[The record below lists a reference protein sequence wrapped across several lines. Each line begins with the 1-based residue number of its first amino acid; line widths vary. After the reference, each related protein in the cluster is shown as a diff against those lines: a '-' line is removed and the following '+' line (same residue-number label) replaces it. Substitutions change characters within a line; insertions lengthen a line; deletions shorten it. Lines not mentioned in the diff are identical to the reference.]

1 MGPILSKARGAKF
14 YFTFKSRPKLPFT
27 GAMVMG
33 VVVVVLLHSDLQDL
47 LKRTPLISFTYGC
60 ASGVNNGI
68 ITTCRTAAVVLF
80 VK

>member
-1 MGPILSKARGAKF
+1 MGPILPKARGATF

-47 LKRTPLISFTYGC
+47 LKT
-60 ASGVNNGI
+60 N
-68 ITTCRTAAVVLF
+68 TTHFLHLRLCQWCKHWHNYHL
-80 VK
+80 